1 MKNSVALSLFAVSS
15 FSTVMANEKAEAP
28 RPNILFCL
36 ADDASFPYL
45 GAYGCTWVRTPNID
59 KVAQNGILFTN
70 NYTCNAKSAPS
81 RSSILTGRNSWQL
94 EEACNHFP
102 FFPEKFKTFTEVL
115 RENNYEVAQT
125 GKAWSPGDPGMK
137 DGKPRQLIGKA
148 FDNKK
153 LIPASKG
160 ISNNDYAANFNDFL
174 SQRDKS
180 KPFFFWFGSLE
191 PHRDYEYASGVR
203 YGGYKTNSIDR
214 VPDFW
219 PDNDTVRTDMLDY
232 AFELEHFD
240 THVGKMIQMLQQEGI
255 LDNTIII
262 VTADNGM
269 PFPRVKG
276 QAYHASNHLPL
287 AIMWGKGIKFPG
299 RKNADFVT
307 FADIAPTILELTGV
321 DITKSGM
328 QPVVGKSMVPIFE
341 NPSEKTDKKRSYAL
355 IGKERHDIGRPNDE
369 GYPIRGIVTERYLY
383 IHNFETDRWPAGNPE
398 TGYLNCDG
406 GATKTYILDNQKNK
420 QYKKYWQ
427 MNFGKRPTEELYDL
441 KSDPDCVC
449 NMALRKE
456 NSKLMGK
463 LKSQLF
469 SELKKQGDPRMFGN
483 GSIFEK
489 FPYSEPEH
497 QNYYNRLMQGENLK
511 FPSWIEKTDVDKE
524 ALKRI
529 IENSKIY

>member
-1 MKNSVALSLFAVSS
+1 MKNSIALSICVLSAYN
-15 FSTVMANEKAEAP
+15 TVQAKEKTEAP

-36 ADDASFPYL
+36 ADDASFPFL
-45 GAYGCTWVRTPNID
+45 GAYGCKWVRTPHID
-59 KVAQNGILFTN
+59 YIANNGILFLN

-94 EEACNHFP
+94 DEACNHFP
-102 FFPEKFKTFTEVL
+102 FFPEKFKTFPEVL

-148 FDNKK
+148 FDSKK

-174 SQRDKS
+174 AQRDHS

-191 PHRDYEYASGVR
+191 PHRDYEFSSGIR
-203 YGGYKTNSIDR
+203 YGGYHTNSIDR
-214 VPDFW
+214 VPDYW
-219 PDNDTVRTDMLDY
+219 PDNDSVRTDMLDF

-240 THVGKMIQMLQQEGI
+240 NQVGKMLEMLQKQGI

-287 AIMWGKGIKFPG
+287 AIMWGKGIQMPG

-307 FADIAPTILELTGV
+307 FADIAPTILELTG
-321 DITKSGM
+321 INFNQSGM
-328 QPVVGKSMVPIFE
+328 QPIVGKSIVPIFS
-341 NPSEKTDKKRSYAL
+341 NANLHTDPKRSYAL

-369 GYPIRGIVTERYLY
+369 GYPIRGIVNEHYLY
-383 IHNFETDRWPAGNPE
+383 IHNFETERWPVGNPE

-406 GATKTYILDNQKNK
+406 GATKSFILNNQKSK

-427 MNFGKRPTEELYDL
+427 MNFGKRPHDELYDL
-441 KSDPDCVC
+441 KSDPDCVY
-449 NMALRKE
+449 NLAEQK
-456 NSKLMGK
+456 NYSKLKNK
-463 LKSQLF
+463 LKSTLF
-469 SELKKQGDPRMFGN
+469 AELKKQGDPRMFGN
-483 GSIFEK
+483 GALFDQYK
-489 FPYSEPEH
+489 YSDPDQ
-497 QNYYNRLMQGENLK
+497 QNYYNRIINGENVK
-511 FPSWIEKTDVDKE
+511 FPGWIEKTDVDQE
-524 ALKRI
+524 ALKKAK
-529 IENSKIY
+529 ESCKK